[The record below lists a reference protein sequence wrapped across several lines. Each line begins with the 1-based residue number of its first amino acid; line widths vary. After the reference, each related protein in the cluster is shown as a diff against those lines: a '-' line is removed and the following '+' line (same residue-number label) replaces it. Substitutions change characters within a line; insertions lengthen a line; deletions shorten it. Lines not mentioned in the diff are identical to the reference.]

1 MSGSKNTAKYLL
13 GIDVGTTGTKALL
26 FREDGQ
32 LMGQAYRGY
41 PMHNSKV
48 GYSEQNAEDWWNAV
62 VDTVREVCASKDVSA
77 NVAAISLSLQ
87 GGTVVPVDQKGDP
100 LRLAMVW
107 NDSRCADQKNAFLEA
122 FGDASVLYE
131 KTGWSLFDGLPLMQI
146 RWIKENE
153 PEIFAKTHKFLTVP
167 DYITYRMTGKAAID
181 MADVGINQL
190 VDIRAGRYDPELLAF
205 AGIDESKLPSLVS
218 SGEVIGNLTP
228 EAAERLGLT
237 TDTLLVAGAHDQ
249 YAVALGAGAM
259 QEGDILIGSG
269 TSWVVTSISDNPDF
283 ASGLSISI
291 SAVPGKWGS
300 LEELSCGGV
309 YMDWW
314 RKKLTVDANGEPI
327 PYEVINREAS
337 LRRAAEDGLYFFPG
351 TGLSDDHTHLQKT
364 TFFGLDLSHD
374 RYHMI
379 RAIMEG
385 IAFQIVWIL
394 GHFRNKPSQQQGLI
408 LSGGASKSALWSQLV
423 ADIANLP
430 VRIPEVAD
438 LACVGAAVLAGVGC
452 GLYKDLAE
460 GYKTLAVPDKVVL
473 PNPEQAEKY
482 RVYLEKYQK
491 TAALMGQA
499 EE

>member
-1 MSGSKNTAKYLL
+1 MSGNKRTAKYLL

-32 LMGQAYRGY
+32 LMGQSYRGY
-41 PMHNSKV
+41 PMSNPKV

-62 VDTVREVCASKDVSA
+62 VDTVREVCAPEEISA
-77 NVAAISLSLQ
+77 NVVAISLSLQ
-87 GGTVVPVDQKGDP
+87 GGTVVPVDQNGDP
-100 LRLAMVW
+100 LRPAMVW
-107 NDSRCADQKNAFLEA
+107 NDSRCTSQKNAFLEA
-122 FGDASVLYE
+122 FGDAAVLYE
-131 KTGWSLFDGLPLMQI
+131 KTGWMLFEGLPLMQI

-181 MADVGINQL
+181 MADAGINQL
-190 VDIRAGRYDPELLAF
+190 VDIRAGSYDPTLLAF
-205 AGIDESKLPSLVS
+205 AGIEECMLPSLVS
-218 SGEVIGNLTP
+218 SGEVIGKLTP

-259 QEGDILIGSG
+259 HDGDILIGSG
-269 TSWVVTSISDNPDF
+269 TSWVVTSISDSADF
-283 ASGLSISI
+283 ASGLSQSI

-314 RKKLTVDANGEPI
+314 RKKLTVDPTGEPI
-327 PYEVINREAS
+327 PYDVINREAS
-337 LRRAAEDGLYFFPG
+337 QRRAAEDGLYFFPG
-351 TGLSDDHTHLQKT
+351 TGLSDDHTHLPKS

-374 RYHMI
+374 RYHMA

-385 IAFQIVWIL
+385 VAFQIVWML
-394 GHFRNKPSQQQGLI
+394 GHFRSQPSERGLI
-408 LSGGASKSALWSQLV
+408 LAGGASKSELWCQIV

-438 LACVGAAVLAGVGC
+438 LACVGAAILAGVGS
-452 GLYKDLAE
+452 GLYKDVAE
-460 GYKTLAVPDKVVL
+460 GYRALGVPERVIL
-473 PNPEQAEKY
+473 PNPEQTEMY
-482 RVYLEKYQK
+482 RSCLKRYQQ

-499 EE
+499 EQ

>member
-1 MSGSKNTAKYLL
+1 
-13 GIDVGTTGTKALL
+13 
-26 FREDGQ
+26 
-32 LMGQAYRGY
+32 
-41 PMHNSKV
+41 
-48 GYSEQNAEDWWNAV
+48 
-62 VDTVREVCASKDVSA
+62 
-77 NVAAISLSLQ
+77 
-87 GGTVVPVDQKGDP
+87 
-100 LRLAMVW
+100 
-107 NDSRCADQKNAFLEA
+107 
-122 FGDASVLYE
+122 
-131 KTGWSLFDGLPLMQI
+131 MQI

-153 PEIFAKTHKFLTVP
+153 PEIFAKTAKFLTVP
-167 DYITYRMTGKAAID
+167 DYITCRMTGKAAID
-181 MADVGINQL
+181 MADAGINQL
-190 VDIRAGRYDPELLAF
+190 VDIRAGRYDPALLAF

-218 SGEVIGNLTP
+218 SGEVIGKLTP

-259 QEGDILIGSG
+259 HEGDILIGSG
-269 TSWVVTSISDNPDF
+269 TSWVVLSISDSADF
-283 ASGLSISI
+283 ASGLSQSI

-314 RKKLTVDANGEPI
+314 RKKLTVDATGEPI
-327 PYEVINREAS
+327 PYDVISREAS
-337 LRRAAEDGLYFFPG
+337 QRRAAEDGLYFFPG
-351 TGLSDDHTHLQKT
+351 TGLSDDRTHLQKT

-374 RYHMI
+374 RYHMV

-394 GHFRNKPSQQQGLI
+394 GHFRSKPSQQGLI

-423 ADIANLP
+423 ADITNLP

-460 GYKTLAVPDKVVL
+460 GYKVLAVPERVIL
-473 PNPEQAEKY
+473 PDPKQAEIY
-482 RVYLEKYQK
+482 RSCMKRYQQ
-491 TAALMGQA
+491 TAALLGQA
-499 EE
+499 EQ